1 MDISVLTDLNLADS
15 SEDAPH
21 GHFASSQILLELLPV
36 SSEITGFMVGSC
48 KPSLWCVGISWDF
61 FVDSNVWSGVQFFS
75 EIALSIIT

>member
-48 KPSLWCVGISWDF
+48 KPSL
-61 FVDSNVWSGVQFFS
+61 
-75 EIALSIIT
+75 